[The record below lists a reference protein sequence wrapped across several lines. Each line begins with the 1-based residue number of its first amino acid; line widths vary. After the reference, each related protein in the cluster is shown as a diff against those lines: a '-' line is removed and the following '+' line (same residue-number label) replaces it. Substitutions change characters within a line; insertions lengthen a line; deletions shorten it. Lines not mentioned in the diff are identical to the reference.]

1 MPDDKESQS
10 PTSTEGQ
17 NATASP
23 SQEAPFDK
31 NAFIKEYTTREKKA
45 IDAAVAPHLKEIKRL
60 SALASLK
67 DLPEDQREVLSD
79 RGSFNTDAA
88 QLVKDRFNLP
98 DELEEDLLHQGS
110 YSKMVAYGERMAK
123 ILGTA
128 TKAEAKSIAEDLAS
142 APGNISAIKTAAT
155 ERVMNPSNSSTVQ
168 NRAPLTNKEKMDAYL
183 SNPTDANRK
192 LFEETLSG

>member
-1 MPDDKESQS
+1 
-10 PTSTEGQ
+10 
-17 NATASP
+17 
-23 SQEAPFDK
+23 
-31 NAFIKEYTTREKKA
+31 
-45 IDAAVAPHLKEIKRL
+45 
-60 SALASLK
+60 
-67 DLPEDQREVLSD
+67 
-79 RGSFNTDAA
+79 
-88 QLVKDRFNLP
+88 
-98 DELEEDLLHQGS
+98 
-110 YSKMVAYGERMAK
+110 MVAYGDRMAK